1 MPRLLESAPR
11 GSIVFVDV
19 PWWHREGWFW
29 SFATPF
35 AVQPPF
41 SGEDLNEKF
50 RLVEQAEVYCCP
62 PPEWWKARKSTLQA
76 LTESKTPQ
84 QVVFIEFAPE
94 DAGARL
100 TMRAVDGAALKGRI
114 ESVLGD
120 SIERFA
126 PAAMT
131 PERARELN
139 RVLFEP

>member
-1 MPRLLESAPR
+1 M
-11 GSIVFVDV
+11 
-19 PWWHREGWFW
+19 
-29 SFATPF
+29 
-35 AVQPPF
+35 
-41 SGEDLNEKF
+41 
-50 RLVEQAEVYCCP
+50 
-62 PPEWWKARKSTLQA
+62 ARA

-100 TMRAVDGAALKGRI
+100 TTRAVDGAALKGRI